1 VGDRRVVDAVAD
13 RRSQVS
19 PPPATLPSLQGLVRL
34 GLARLGSI
42 FFPGRWGAS
51 FLPGRRRVEK
61 TRKGLI
67 SKWVRH
73 KRTPVYELARL
84 FSRPNLSG
92 WLGRLPGPEW
102 RNRMRPYRIQ
112 VEMIAGN

>member
-42 FFPGRWGAS
+42 FFSGPMGC
-51 FLPGRRRVEK
+51 K
-61 TRKGLI
+61 
-67 SKWVRH
+67 
-73 KRTPVYELARL
+73 
-84 FSRPNLSG
+84 FSSG
-92 WLGRLPGPEW
+92 SSTGGKDPKKPDFEMGP
-102 RNRMRPYRIQ
+102 
-112 VEMIAGN
+112 A